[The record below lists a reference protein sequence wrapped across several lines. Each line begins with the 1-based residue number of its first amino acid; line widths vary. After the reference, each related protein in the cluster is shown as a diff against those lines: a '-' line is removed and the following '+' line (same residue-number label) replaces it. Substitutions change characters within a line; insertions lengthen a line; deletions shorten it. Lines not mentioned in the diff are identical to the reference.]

1 VSALTFL
8 AQPEIVALDAT
19 SAGLLAAL
27 GRQSLYAALALALA
41 LVAARLLRRAPARVH
56 AALWALV
63 LVRLLLP
70 PGLSAPW
77 SARSLLGIGALGGEA
92 PAATAVVVEPAGL
105 APLPATR
112 GVTTSPADP
121 VPGAPVLPWSLLAT
135 AAWIAGVLTVAGRLA
150 WRRRS
155 FRRIAR
161 EAPPVTDPWVLTRF
175 DAMRRELGIG
185 RPVRLVSGAAAAPA
199 FTLGVLRPVVHLPAR
214 FLRAGSPRTAV
225 DAALAHELAHVAA
238 LDDLQLRLRGIAYA
252 LFFFHPAAWWASI
265 RHAES
270 RELAADERVVA
281 SGVLTPRAYGRGFL
295 AALRLDSTHG
305 RPGPSAALAAPALAA
320 DRRRLAMRME
330 RILATQN
337 PRGRFGR
344 LAHLALIAAALLVL
358 PMARAEMGAET
369 SETAVD
375 PTLDLAVPAP
385 EPAAPAPEGGGLA
398 SLPTLPPPVMTS
410 FAPPLAAA
418 APSPLA
424 PAPAPAPAFMSPVP
438 QARVT
443 SPFGERWNPVKSS
456 QDHHN
461 GVDLAA
467 DEGTPVRA
475 AGAGIVRV
483 ATTRYEEGA
492 DWGTVVVVE
501 HADGYQTFHAH
512 LGSLSVTPG
521 QRVVRG
527 DELGTVGA
535 TGRVTGPHLH
545 FEVHKD
551 GLPVDPKGLIDG
563 C

>member
-1 VSALTFL
+1 MS
-8 AQPEIVALDAT
+8 PEIIALDAT

-27 GRQSLYAALALALA
+27 GRQSLYAALALGLA
-41 LVAARLLRRAPARVH
+41 LIAARLLRRAPARVH

-70 PGLSAPW
+70 PDLSAPW

-92 PAATAVVVEPAGL
+92 PAATVLVAEPAGL
-105 APLPATR
+105 APVPRIGSTAAATAPA
-112 GVTTSPADP
+112 PAP
-121 VPGAPVLPWSLLAT
+121 EAPALPWSLLAT
-135 AAWIAGVLTVAGRLA
+135 AGWIAGVLAVAGRLA

-161 EAPPVTDPWVLTRF
+161 EAPPVTDPWVLARF
-175 DAMRRELGIG
+175 DAMRRELRIG

-305 RPGPSAALAAPALAA
+305 QPGPSAALAAPAQAA
-320 DRRRLAMRME
+320 DRRGLAKRME
-330 RILATQN
+330 RIHATQN
-337 PRGRFGR
+337 PRAGRWVR
-344 LAHLALIAAALLVL
+344 YALLAAALRVL
-358 PMARAEMGAET
+358 PMAQAEMGADMGP
-369 SETAVD
+369 ETAVD

-385 EPAAPAPEGGGLA
+385 APAAPAPEGAGLA

-438 QARVT
+438 DARVT
-443 SPFGERWNPVKSS
+443 SPYGDRWNPVKSR

-475 AGAGIVRV
+475 ADAGIVRV

-501 HADGYQTFHAH
+501 HSNGYQTFHAH

-545 FEVHKD
+545 WGVA
-551 GLPVDPKGLIDG
+551 LNRAMVDPGLFLDG
-563 C
+563 E